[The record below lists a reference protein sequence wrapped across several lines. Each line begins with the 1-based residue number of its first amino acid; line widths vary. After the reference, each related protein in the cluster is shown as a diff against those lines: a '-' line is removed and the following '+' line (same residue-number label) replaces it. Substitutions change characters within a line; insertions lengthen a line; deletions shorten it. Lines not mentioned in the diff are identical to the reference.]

1 MSYIVFGTVFGLI
14 ISSLTRDFRIKEI
27 LGYALL
33 ATVGGLYGN
42 FIMSVLEESM
52 GIENTLLRASLII
65 TGGLFLCTIKVLLN
79 NRKSTHHN
87 QLAS

>member
-1 MSYIVFGTVFGLI
+1 MSYILFGIVFGLI
-14 ISSLTRDFRIKEI
+14 MSSLRRDFRPKEI

-52 GIENTLLRASLII
+52 GLENTLIRAFMII
-65 TGGLFLCTIKVLLN
+65 TGGLFLCTIKALLN
-79 NRKSTHHN
+79 NRKSTHH
-87 QLAS
+87 LASQ